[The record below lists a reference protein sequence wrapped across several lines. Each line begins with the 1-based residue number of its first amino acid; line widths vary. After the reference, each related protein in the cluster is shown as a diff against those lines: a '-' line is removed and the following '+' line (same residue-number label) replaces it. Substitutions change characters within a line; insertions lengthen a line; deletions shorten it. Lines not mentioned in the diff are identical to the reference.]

1 MITLLIADDEAFIRQ
16 GIRTIIPW
24 ADHEI
29 EVIGEASNGKE
40 ALNLSIRLK
49 PDIVLA
55 DIQMPVMNGLELAR
69 QLNSLLPETRVIIL
83 SAYGNTENFTHAIEA
98 KVSRFVLKNADSA
111 AILNNVLEVK
121 QEILNSRESYTNY
134 LDLNNIYTENQF
146 LIKSTLLSRYLSR
159 QLSVR
164 DFTAKAEKLG
174 MDFSGPCYAMM
185 LAECSASNDW
195 LTINAFKKTFSRF
208 RPFAFFITDYQL
220 VLVLNCNPQEIT
232 AKLMDAVLPELK
244 PYVQGNQLVVLNQID
259 SFMEFPIAF
268 DSLNNCLDYCF
279 WNTDDEYTLITPA
292 YHLHGEAGARNL
304 NQYEKAIISALLSG
318 NMTSLDVAASHYYD
332 YCREQLIPRSLF
344 LESINRLMLLISAIT
359 SEETDI
365 GQLTSY
371 VLELETPAEIMEA
384 LTSLVKPKSSSR
396 VQMPQVM
403 EALSYIDQ
411 HYDQDLRLEDVAR
424 EICLSVG
431 YLSRIF
437 KQETGYS
444 FKEWINRVRI
454 EKAKELITTTDL
466 KYYEIA
472 ERVGYKDYKYF
483 AAYFNKFCGCSA
495 KEFKFQKHGP
505 SLQD

>member
-40 ALNLSIRLK
+40 ALNLAIQLK

-55 DIQMPVMNGLELAR
+55 DIEMPVMNGLELAR
-69 QLNSLLPETRVIIL
+69 QLNTLLPDTRVLIL

-111 AILNNVLEVK
+111 DILNNVLEVS
-121 QEILNSRESYTNY
+121 QEILESRESYHAY

-159 QLSVR
+159 QLSVK
-164 DFTAKAEKLG
+164 DFTSKAEKLN
-174 MDFSGPCYAMM
+174 MDFSGPCFAMV

-195 LTINAFKKTFSRF
+195 LTIHAFKNAFSTF

-220 VLVLNCNPQEIT
+220 AMILNCHPGDINKT
-232 AKLMDAVLPELK
+232 LMDSVLSELK
-244 PYVQGNQLVVLNQID
+244 PYVQGNQLAVLNQID
-259 SFMEFPIAF
+259 AFLEFPIAF
-268 DSLNNCLDYCF
+268 DSLKNCLDYCF

-292 YHLHGEAGARNL
+292 YHLHVTATHNL
-304 NQYEKAIISALLSG
+304 PQYEKAIVSALLS
-318 NMTSLDVAASHYYD
+318 NQTASIDAAINQYEA
-332 YCREQLIPRSLF
+332 YCREQPVSKSIF
-344 LESINRLMLLISAIT
+344 LESVNRLILLMSAIV
-359 SEETDI
+359 SEDSGMEQMTD
-365 GQLTSY
+365 Y
-371 VLELETPAEIMEA
+371 VLGLETPFDILEA
-384 LTSLVKPKSSSR
+384 LKSLVRPKNAPKI
-396 VQMPQVM
+396 QMPQVT
-403 EALSYIDQ
+403 EALSYIDRNY
-411 HYDQDLRLEDVAR
+411 HNDIRLEDVAK
-424 EICLSVG
+424 EIHLSVG

-454 EKAKELITTTDL
+454 EKAKELIISTDL
-466 KYYEIA
+466 RYYEVA

-495 KEFKFQKHGP
+495 KEFKLQKHGP
-505 SLQD
+505 IPRD